1 MTCINLTDKALL
13 LLTFHH
19 LLAEWVTGSEEVST
33 RVVLNGIA
41 GPIKVVGKDYGL
53 VPMVPTIRVG
63 WRIMTLQVLTYIRNE
78 WGNEAALVTPETV
91 GRIRSEVG
99 TRGPWTDA
107 ELEPYK

>member
-1 MTCINLTDKALL
+1 MKTKGKLQEVWHHELVIFLQWFLL
-13 LLTFHH
+13 GLPLLF
-19 LLAEWVTGSEEVST
+19 VSII
-33 RVVLNGIA
+33 VA
-41 GPIKVVGKDYGL
+41 A
-53 VPMVPTIRVG
+53 
-63 WRIMTLQVLTYIRNE
+63 VLTYIRNE